1 MVDKPQW
8 PLNSEV
14 LRNYTHY
21 MENELG
27 HNYMNTSFTGATSA
41 STELNNEEQDSEKD
55 ECCGSGCGCHD

>member
-1 MVDKPQW
+1 MVDRPQW

-14 LRNYTHY
+14 LRNYTFY

-27 HNYMNTSFTGATSA
+27 HNYLNTSFTGASA
-41 STELNNEEQDSEKD
+41 TQIPEIQEDNTEQD

>member
-14 LRNYTHY
+14 LKYYTIY

-27 HNYMNTSFTGATSA
+27 HNYINSSFTGTTSA
-41 STELNNEEQDSEKD
+41 EEPQVQEENTEQD

>member
-14 LRNYTHY
+14 LRNYTLY
-21 MENELG
+21 MENALG
-27 HNYMNTSFTGATSA
+27 RNYLNTSFTGASA
-41 STELNNEEQDSEKD
+41 TQIPEIQEDNTEQD

>member
-14 LRNYTHY
+14 LRNYTLY

-27 HNYMNTSFTGATSA
+27 HNYLNTSFTGTTSA
-41 STELNNEEQDSEKD
+41 EEPQVQEDNTEQD